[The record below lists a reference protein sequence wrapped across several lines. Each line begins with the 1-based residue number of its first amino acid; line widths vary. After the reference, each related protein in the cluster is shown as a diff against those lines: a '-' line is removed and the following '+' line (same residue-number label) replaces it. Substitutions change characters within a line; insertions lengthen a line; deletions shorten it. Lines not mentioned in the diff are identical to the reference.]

1 MGLTEGASSSSG
13 GGIGLGAG
21 GAKSHAYI
29 QFPPLRC
36 DIPGAAGVMYD
47 DGNKLLLVPAPN
59 KVIIARSHR
68 LNLESYKSFC
78 FSSRSAC
85 LIDYLEIL

>member
-13 GGIGLGAG
+13 SGIVVGAG

-29 QFPPLRC
+29 QYPPLRC

-47 DGNKLLLVPAPN
+47 DGNKLLLVPAPS
-59 KVIIARSHR
+59 KVITPRSTWAR
-68 LNLESYKSFC
+68 F
-78 FSSRSAC
+78 
-85 LIDYLEIL
+85 

>member
-1 MGLTEGASSSSG
+1 MLALICAGQEKVISSRSECTMGLTEGASSSSG
-13 GGIGLGAG
+13 GGISLGAG

-29 QFPPLRC
+29 QYPPLRC

-59 KVIIARSHR
+59 KVILPH
-68 LNLESYKSFC
+68 
-78 FSSRSAC
+78 
-85 LIDYLEIL
+85 ID